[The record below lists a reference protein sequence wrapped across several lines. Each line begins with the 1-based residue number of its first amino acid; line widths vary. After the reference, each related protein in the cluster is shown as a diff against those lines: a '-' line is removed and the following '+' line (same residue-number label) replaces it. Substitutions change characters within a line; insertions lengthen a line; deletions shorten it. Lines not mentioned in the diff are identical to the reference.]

1 MKISITIYSYILI
14 SLQCDVCGY
23 CTPIDPDAFPEV
35 SEKYNVPDLA
45 PRIRGLSFHQRSQR
59 SATDQQTSRRIVCLE
74 ICVRY
79 LMKSF
84 EVDFSKMKGSMKILH
99 KFE

>member
-23 CTPIDPDAFPEV
+23 CTPMDPDAFPEV

-45 PRIRGLSFHQRSQR
+45 PRIRGLSFHRRPQR

-79 LMKSF
+79 LIKSV
-84 EVDFSKMKGSMKILH
+84 EVEFSKLKSINEN
-99 KFE
+99 FAEI